1 MRRLS
6 ILLLAIF
13 LCLPIL
19 SGCAQN
25 NEKKAMFDFSYD
37 LEKTEYIRGDTVKIT
52 ATVTNV
58 SGKTYRYTGCSG
70 NDFIPLISM
79 YNDSDGS
86 KYYIYCDPI
95 ALPTDVVEKKIKNG
109 ESGSIV
115 YSFVIPKDAKLGTY
129 SITLSL
135 GDDKREFTNVLKI
148 TEQTFQNQ
156 NENFYYSTIKI
167 SSGDE
172 YINPIE
178 TLFYQNEYSMD
189 GSPFLFADGAG
200 SYGIFSDTETRLSDF
215 PTLVTNEEITVSAP
229 SYSDIT
235 VPRIRD
241 ANYEELDLKIKGWDV
256 LHLLPEGEYVV
267 VFGEIT
273 DSRDMRDETE
283 SYWITCNENVFRLII
298 PQRRLGE
305 NYHSLVITDD
315 ENALTDDFDRNA
327 KYRAGERVELKLA
340 MVTEQYY
347 EVFVNGEEIP
357 MLGWDAYTNV
367 FAFIMPDCDAEIE
380 IKSVPVDIPKE

>member
-1 MRRLS
+1 
-6 ILLLAIF
+6 
-13 LCLPIL
+13 
-19 SGCAQN
+19 
-25 NEKKAMFDFSYD
+25 MFDFSYD
-37 LEKTEYIRGDTVKIT
+37 LESTGYIRGDTVKIT

-95 ALPTDVVEKKIKNG
+95 ALPTDMVEKKVKNG

-115 YSFVIPKDAKLGTY
+115 YSFVIPKDAKLGSY

-135 GDDKREFTNVLKI
+135 GDDKREFTSILKI
-148 TEQTFQNQ
+148 TEQTLQNQ
-156 NENFYYSTIKI
+156 DDRFYYSTIKI
-167 SSGDE
+167 CSGDKG
-172 YINPIE
+172 INPIE

-189 GSPFLFADGAG
+189 GSPFFFADGAG
-200 SYGIFSDTETRLSDF
+200 CHGIFSDPDVKLSDF
-215 PTLVTNEEITVSAP
+215 PTIVANGKITVSAP

-235 VPRIRD
+235 TPRIRD
-241 ANYEELDLKIKGWDV
+241 ANYEELDLKVKGWDV
-256 LHLLPEGEYVV
+256 LHLLPEGEYVA

-273 DSRDMRDETE
+273 DSRDMRDESE

-298 PQRRLGE
+298 PNREIGE
-305 NYHSLVITDD
+305 TYHSLVITDV
-315 ENALTDDFDRNA
+315 EESLVADFDKSA
-327 KYRAGERVELKLA
+327 EFRAGERVELTLDI
-340 MVTEQYY
+340 VTEQYY
-347 EVFVNGEEIP
+347 EVYVNGEQIP
-357 MLGWDAYTNV
+357 MLGWRSGHNV

-380 IKSVPVDIPKE
+380 IISVWVDIPEVY